1 MLSRLKAGWFAG
13 RRDPA
18 GRYWR
23 HVIPYTRYA
32 LPVLGTYDMDYFL
45 LGMLSSHLIARV
57 QISAIFFSAVLF
69 SSTRCNGPLSFIR
82 LVAAPDSRSCPLL
95 QLLRNES
102 QITGCLA
109 CLAAGS
115 RLIASQG
122 QKFCK
127 SALRLFYTKSRE
139 VFIFKAHFGTEGYDW
154 LITERT
160 HPYERS

>member
-1 MLSRLKAGWFAG
+1 LVGAILQACIAVQGIRAPHFRSVLRL
-13 RRDPA
+13 
-18 GRYWR
+18 
-23 HVIPYTRYA
+23 
-32 LPVLGTYDMDYFL
+32 LGIYDMDYFL
-45 LGMLSSHLIARV
+45 LGMFSSHLIARV

-69 SSTRCNGPLSFIR
+69 SSTRCNVQLSFIR

-102 QITGCLA
+102 RITGCLA
-109 CLAAGS
+109 CLEAG
-115 RLIASQG
+115 RRWIASQG
-122 QKFCK
+122 QKLCK

-154 LITERT
+154 LITELT